1 VETLLKI
8 IYHNI
13 EMLDTCPARPSMRP
27 HNKNMDESFRA
38 RMISKLLNSPDYL
51 GRNYNNKRDSTKYLK
66 NKKICKI
73 IDYLRYY
80 DGKLINN
87 NVNNP
92 NRKTTSILD
101 DFIYLDGKDAII
113 LEDNP
118 PSNLDGGH
126 ATTTDIHVLDL
137 QYSDKSRKCDDNDD
151 NSCENP
157 YKSRKCDDNDDISCK
172 SRKYDDN
179 DDMSCKSSKYDD
191 NDDIPCKSRKCH
203 DNDHKPCKS
212 RKRHDNDDKP
222 CENPDS
228 YVYLDGKDA
237 TMLQDRQT
245 IKLDSG
251 NANTCN
257 TEIIDLQDSRKSRKY
272 DDNDDKS
279 CKYDDNDDKS
289 CKSRKYDDNDDKSC
303 KSRKYDD
310 NDDKSCENPESYIY
324 LDGKGATI
332 LQDTRTIKLDSGNAN
347 TCNTE
352 IIDLQDSRKSRKCND
367 DRDKYCENQV
377 GYVYLDGKNAIILE
391 DSPPSKLDS
400 GNATTCNT
408 DIIDLQDSRKLPKCN
423 DNVDISC
430 ENQDSYVYLDGKN
443 ACILED
449 SPPIKLDSGNATTC
463 NTDMID
469 LQPLGKSS
477 KYRDIVFK
485 SCENQESYIYLDGKG
500 ATILEDNPPAN
511 LDCGNAI
518 TCNRDIIDLQSSDKS
533 SKCRDIISKSSE
545 NPDRYIYLDGKGA
558 IILEDNP
565 PGNLDG
571 GNATTCNTDVIDLQP
586 SDKSNKSLD
595 CESLQSKIEC
605 KAIDIP
611 IINTVYNTAAKIKG
625 VQVDSPYL
633 DGGSAINYGVIT
645 IDLHYSQQSHANKR

>member
-1 VETLLKI
+1 
-8 IYHNI
+8 
-13 EMLDTCPARPSMRP
+13 
-27 HNKNMDESFRA
+27 
-38 RMISKLLNSPDYL
+38 MISKLLNSPDYL
-51 GRNYNNKRDSTKYLK
+51 GRNYNNKKDSTKYLK
-66 NKKICKI
+66 NKKICKV

-80 DGKLINN
+80 DGKLITKNI
-87 NVNNP
+87 NNP
-92 NRKTTSILD
+92 NRKTASILD

-118 PSNLDGGH
+118 PSNLDGGN
-126 ATTTDIHVLDL
+126 ATMSNIHVLDL
-137 QYSDKSRKCDDNDD
+137 QYLDKSRKCHDNVD

-191 NDDIPCKSRKCH
+191 DDNISCKSRKCH
-203 DNDHKPCKS
+203 DNDHKS
-212 RKRHDNDDKP
+212 RKFDDKSCENPDDYVYLDGKGAIILENNPPGNLDGGNANTCNTQIIDLQDSRKSHKYDDNDDKS

-237 TMLQDRQT
+237 IILQDKQT

-279 CKYDDNDDKS
+279 CK
-289 CKSRKYDDNDDKSC
+289 SRKYDDNDDKSC
-303 KSRKYDD
+303 K
-310 NDDKSCENPESYIY
+310 NPDSYIY

-332 LQDTRTIKLDSGNAN
+332 LQDMRTIKLDSGNAN
-347 TCNTE
+347 TSNTE

-367 DRDKYCENQV
+367 NRDKHSENQV

-391 DSPPSKLDS
+391 DNPPSNLDS

-443 ACILED
+443 ATILED
-449 SPPIKLDSGNATTC
+449 SSHIKLDSGNATTS
-463 NTDMID
+463 NTDIID
-469 LQPLGKSS
+469 LQPSGKSS

-485 SCENQESYIYLDGKG
+485 SCENQNGYIYLDGKG
-500 ATILEDNPPAN
+500 AIILEDNPPAN
-511 LDCGNAI
+511 LDGGNAT
-518 TCNRDIIDLQSSDKS
+518 TCNRDVINLQSSDKL
-533 SKCRDIISKSSE
+533 SKCRDIISKSCE
-545 NPDRYIYLDGKGA
+545 NPDSYLYLDGKGA

-571 GNATTCNTDVIDLQP
+571 GNATTCNRDIIDLQP
-586 SDKSNKSLD
+586 SEKSNKNLD
-595 CESLQSKIEC
+595 YESLQSKIEC
-605 KAIDIP
+605 KASDISV
-611 IINTVYNTAAKIKG
+611 INTIYNTAAKIKG

-633 DGGSAINYGVIT
+633 DGGNAINGGVVT
-645 IDLHYSQQSHANKR
+645 IDLQYSKQSHANQC